1 MQIFSM
7 PDKAYIS
14 NILKVWTIEAQ
25 QKLLDGIGKKL
36 TVYQDE
42 LRPGQRKRKDVA
54 ALEERAAMLAKTG
67 RRSRDEVIYV
77 ACLGLLAW
85 DQRDLVNCL
94 AAAAERGASVFAL
107 NTGSLITP
115 DAGAAEFAAILADF
129 SADKR
134 RGAVQPG
141 RAGHEIAR
149 EQRLADT
156 ARRIDLIREDWGN
169 PAFSL
174 GELLERAGRKTK
186 RGHIQPMAYMTARR
200 ALGVRA
206 QILKMKAGRAK
217 AKAKRTENQK

>member
-1 MQIFSM
+1 M
-7 PDKAYIS
+7 S
-14 NILKVWTIEAQ
+14 NILKVWTPEAQ
-25 QKLLDGIGKKL
+25 QKLLDGVGKKL
-36 TVYQDE
+36 TTYRDE

-54 ALEERAAMLAKTG
+54 ALMERAAMLAPTG

-85 DQRDLVNCL
+85 DQRDLVHCL

-107 NTGSLITP
+107 NTGAMIPP
-115 DAGAAEFAAILADF
+115 DVGAAEIAAAQDDF
-129 SADKR
+129 VADKR

-156 ARRIDLIREDWGN
+156 ARRINLIREDWGN
-169 PAFSL
+169 AAFTL
-174 GELLERAGRKTK
+174 GELLERAGRETK
-186 RGHIQPMAYMTARR
+186 RGHIQPMAYVTARR

-206 QILKMKAGRAK
+206 QILKQKAGRAR
-217 AKAKRTENQK
+217 AKAKIMENQK